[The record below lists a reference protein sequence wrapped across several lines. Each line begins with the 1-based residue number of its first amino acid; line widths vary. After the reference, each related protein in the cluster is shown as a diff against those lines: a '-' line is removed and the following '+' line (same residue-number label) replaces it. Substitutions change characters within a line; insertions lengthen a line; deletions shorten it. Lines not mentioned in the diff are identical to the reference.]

1 MLDAEKL
8 QKLQDSGELTEAEM
22 VAQKKRLA
30 AKILRK
36 DERISAKSGITYI
49 ILAFFL
55 GTLGLHNFYA
65 GYWGRGLAQLCLSLI
80 APWFL
85 YIPLLFV
92 AVWVLL
98 ELLFVSKSA
107 KGAPF
112 SGNRVII
119 AALRIAAVVALAMA
133 FSWSSLVIDEPDFEE
148 VVINV

>member
-8 QKLQDSGELTEAEM
+8 QKIQEDKEMTETEV

-36 DERISAKSGITYI
+36 EDRIGAKNGIVYI
-49 ILAFFL
+49 VLAFFF

-65 GYWGRGLAQLCLSLI
+65 GYWGRGLAQLCLTLV

-98 ELLFVSKSA
+98 ELLFIGKSA
-107 KGAPF
+107 SGKAF
-112 SGNRVII
+112 SGNRLVITI
-119 AALRIAAVVALAMA
+119 LKIAAVVALAMA
-133 FSWSSLVIDEPDFEE
+133 FSWTSLVVDEPDFEE
-148 VVINV
+148 IVINA

>member
-8 QKLQDSGELTEAEM
+8 QKMREDGELTEAEM
-22 VAQKKRLA
+22 VAQKKSLA

-36 DERISAKSGITYI
+36 EERIPAKSGIVYI
-49 ILAFFL
+49 VLAFFL

-85 YIPLLFV
+85 YVPLLFV

-98 ELLFVSKSA
+98 ELLFVGKTA
-107 KGAPF
+107 KGVPF
-112 SGNRVII
+112 SGNRAVI
-119 AALRIAAVVALAMA
+119 AAVRIAAVVALAMA
-133 FSWSSLVIDEPDFEE
+133 FSWTSLVVEEPDFEE
-148 VVINV
+148 IVINV